1 MVDVH
6 RVLEERSKYA
16 CFFGTPRREP
26 TPPMGLHMI
35 WGGSHQSWT
44 AVSGLN
50 ASLVD
55 GHAIWKKQWSISD
68 SRTND
73 R

>member
-6 RVLEERSKYA
+6 RVHEERSTHA

-26 TPPMGLHMI
+26 TPPMGL
-35 WGGSHQSWT
+35 
-44 AVSGLN
+44 

-55 GHAIWKKQWSISD
+55 GHAIWKKQWSIQRFED
-68 SRTND
+68 
-73 R
+73 